1 MKFEELDLS
10 DNILDALY
18 DMHFEDCT
26 PIQEKCIPPI
36 LEGRDVLGV
45 AQTGTGKTAAYLLP
59 ILSRL
64 DDGGFP
70 KDAVNCIVMSPT
82 RELAQQIDQA
92 MQGFAY
98 YLPDVSSVA
107 VYGGNDGNRYDQE
120 MKSMR
125 LGADVIIA
133 TPGRLISHISMG
145 NIDLSKVS
153 FFVLDEADRMLDMG
167 FSEDIMKIAS
177 GLPKNC
183 QTIMFSATMPKD
195 IEKLAQNLLKN
206 PVEIKLAVSKPAE
219 KIQQSAYICYET
231 QKLKIIE
238 DIFKAGDL
246 KRVIIFSGS
255 KMKVKQINQA
265 LQKLKINSGAMH
277 SDLEQ
282 AERDDIMFKF
292 KSGQIDVLVATDIVA
307 RGIDIDDIAMVI
319 NYDVP
324 HDAED
329 YVHRIGRTARA
340 DRDGVAITFV
350 NEDDMFAFHQIEK
363 FLDKD
368 IKKNPLPEGCGEGP
382 EYTTSK
388 RPGRTSAKSRRR
400 KDRDNTAHKDAK
412 QRGDRRQRNENRN
425 SQGENQNEAR
435 TEKQNGQ
442 KQNGQKQNAQNKNGQ
457 KQNRQQKQRPV
468 NNGQQ
473 DNGQHVEVQAKQSRR
488 QRGKGQ
494 KQERQHAQQQA
505 QTPNEGQ
512 KTRGRHK
519 YADKQRGQQT
529 QTQQSTNSQA
539 PKKGKKKGVVQPNI
553 NDRSL
558 KGFLKHPLR
567 WIMNIGKR

>member
-1 MKFEELDLS
+1 MKFEELDLN
-10 DNILDALY
+10 DNVLDALY
-18 DMHFEDCT
+18 DMRFDECT
-26 PIQEKCIPPI
+26 PVQENCIPPI
-36 LEGRDVLGV
+36 LDKRDVLGV

-64 DDGGFP
+64 ADGGFP
-70 KDAVNCIVMSPT
+70 KDAVNCIIMSPT

-92 MQGFAY
+92 MQGFSY

-177 GLPKNC
+177 GLPESC

-195 IEKLAQNLLKN
+195 IETMAQKLLKN

-219 KIQQSAYICYET
+219 KINQSAYICYET
-231 QKLKIIE
+231 QKLKIID

-265 LQKLKINSGAMH
+265 LQRLKINCGEMH
-277 SDLEQ
+277 SDLDQ
-282 AERDDIMFKF
+282 AQRDEIMYKF
-292 KSGQIDVLVATDIVA
+292 KSGQLDVLVATDIVS
-307 RGIDIDDIAMVI
+307 RGIDIDDITMVI

-340 DRDGVAITFV
+340 DRDGMAITFV
-350 NEDDMFAFHQIEK
+350 NEDDMYAFHQIEK
-363 FLDKD
+363 FLERE
-368 IKKNPLPEGCGEGP
+368 ITRNPLPEGCGEGP
-382 EYTTSK
+382 EYTTTK
-388 RPGRTSAKSRRR
+388 RPGKTNARNRRR
-400 KDRDNTAHKDAK
+400 NDRNQTAHRDSK
-412 QRGDRRQRNENRN
+412 QHEHGRRNNRN
-425 SQGENQNEAR
+425 TRGNNGKSEAQSAAN
-435 TEKQNGQ
+435 TEKRQD
-442 KQNGQKQNAQNKNGQ
+442 
-457 KQNRQQKQRPV
+457 NRQQQRQQGQ
-468 NNGQQ
+468 NNNRTNETTDSAQR
-473 DNGQHVEVQAKQSRR
+473 NTRTPNNNHKNRR
-488 QRGKGQ
+488 QNNRQGNTEGRGQ
-494 KQERQHAQQQA
+494 EQERNNNTERRNNYNRRNNNRRPQRQGEDRQRRNSSSPKAA
-505 QTPNEGQ
+505 ATTTPV
-512 KTRGRHK
+512 
-519 YADKQRGQQT
+519 
-529 QTQQSTNSQA
+529 TNHESGIA
-539 PKKGKKKGVVQPNI
+539 KLIK
-553 NDRSL
+553 R
-558 KGFLKHPLR
+558 PLR
-567 WIMNIGKR
+567 WLKALGKK